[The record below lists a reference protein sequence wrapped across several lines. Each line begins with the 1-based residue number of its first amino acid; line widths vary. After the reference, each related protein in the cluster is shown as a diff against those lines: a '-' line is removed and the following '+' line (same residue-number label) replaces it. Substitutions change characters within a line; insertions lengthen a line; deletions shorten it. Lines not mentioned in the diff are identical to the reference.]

1 MPVSSD
7 SEPGNEPSIL
17 RRFASLIGLLGVSL
31 FFTGWIYRW
40 VYYLKFHLEV
50 TTLEF
55 SVESFLIVP
64 MQVLFADGRAI
75 VRSAIA
81 FGLTIFQIY
90 MTLLAIQS
98 LTEIAQFYYQRLQN
112 HWSRKNTFI
121 YRLLSELLQFKP
133 LNFDSIKV
141 LRSLVDEAVIV
152 SWVLIILFH
161 LAQTQAIQDA
171 QRDMGINST
180 LPVVTFIVP
189 ENRIPL
195 GSKLNDPGSLK
206 RPVEGFRFFGDF
218 QGFEGFK
225 GDENNEVYDPENP
238 LRVWRLLLERDGWI
252 YLLPTTPGE
261 ENPNTSPPVIAVPKS
276 MYGDQLMILAPTFQ
290 PPELPNEEN

>member
-1 MPVSSD
+1 M
-7 SEPGNEPSIL
+7 
-17 RRFASLIGLLGVSL
+17 
-31 FFTGWIYRW
+31 
-40 VYYLKFHLEV
+40 H
-50 TTLEF
+50 
-55 SVESFLIVP
+55 
-64 MQVLFADGRAI
+64 
-75 VRSAIA
+75 
-81 FGLTIFQIY
+81 
-90 MTLLAIQS
+90 
-98 LTEIAQFYYQRLQN
+98 QRLQN
-112 HWSRKNTFI
+112 YWSQKKTFI

-161 LAQTQAIQDA
+161 LAQTQALQDA

-189 ENRIPL
+189 ENSIPL

-261 ENPNTSPPVIAVPKS
+261 ESPDTSPPVLAVPKS

>member
-1 MPVSSD
+1 VPVSSD

-75 VRSAIA
+75 VRS
-81 FGLTIFQIY
+81 
-90 MTLLAIQS
+90 
-98 LTEIAQFYYQRLQN
+98 
-112 HWSRKNTFI
+112 
-121 YRLLSELLQFKP
+121 
-133 LNFDSIKV
+133 
-141 LRSLVDEAVIV
+141 
-152 SWVLIILFH
+152 
-161 LAQTQAIQDA
+161 
-171 QRDMGINST
+171 
-180 LPVVTFIVP
+180 
-189 ENRIPL
+189 
-195 GSKLNDPGSLK
+195 
-206 RPVEGFRFFGDF
+206 
-218 QGFEGFK
+218 
-225 GDENNEVYDPENP
+225 NNEVYDPENP
-238 LRVWRLLLERDGWI
+238 LRIWRLLLERDGWI

-261 ENPNTSPPVIAVPKS
+261 ENPNTSPPVVAVPKS

>member
-1 MPVSSD
+1 MPPSSD
-7 SEPGNEPSIL
+7 SELGNEPSIL

-40 VYYLKFHLEV
+40 TYFLKFHLEV

-64 MQVLFADGRAI
+64 MQVLFTDGRAI
-75 VRSAIA
+75 ARSAIA
-81 FGLTIFQIY
+81 FCLTLFQIY
-90 MTLLAIQS
+90 ITLLAIQS
-98 LTEIAQFYYQRLQN
+98 LSEIAQFYYQRLQN
-112 HWSRKNTFI
+112 HWSQKNGFI
-121 YRLLSELLQFKP
+121 YRLLHELLLFKP

-171 QRDMGINST
+171 ERDRGINST

-195 GSKLNDPGSLK
+195 GSQLNQPGQIK
-206 RPVEGFRFFGDF
+206 PVEGFRFFGDF
-218 QGFEGFK
+218 QGFEDFK
-225 GDENNEVYDPENP
+225 GKENNDVYNPDNPE
-238 LRVWRLLLERDGWI
+238 RVWRLLLERDGWI
-252 YLLPTTPGE
+252 YLLPTTPGQ
-261 ENPNTSPPVIAVPKS
+261 ENLDKSPPVIAVPKS

-290 PPELPNEEN
+290 TPELPNQED